1 MRRIS
6 LFRDKED
13 YIKTLTND
21 DVVNVIGTKDY
32 GKTTST
38 LKYLN
43 RDNYRD
49 IFTWDFWRIGKL

>member
-21 DVVNVIGTKDY
+21 DIVNVIGTKGS

-49 IFTWDFWRIGKL
+49 IFIWDFWRIGKL

>member
-21 DVVNVIGTKDY
+21 DVVNVIGTKGY

>member
-21 DVVNVIGTKDY
+21 DVVNVIGTKGS
-32 GKTTST
+32 GKTTAT